1 MKLVVNRRSA
11 TLVVINWVKAV
22 LSGTSVK
29 DSTVP
34 RLSHR
39 ILYYEMK
46 NLALPRKASQS
57 FCRSVSRSEAAEAVV
72 GSEAVAL
79 HST

>member
-11 TLVVINWVKAV
+11 TLFVINWVKAV

-29 DSTVP
+29 DSTVA
-34 RLSHR
+34 RLSHC

-46 NLALPRKASQS
+46 NLGLPRKASQS
-57 FCRSVSRSEAAEAVV
+57 FCRSVSGSEAAEAVV